1 MHFRVHHLS
10 VKHRVLERAQDNIPS
25 FQAFCGDN
33 RKSKCAFGI
42 LKGVAEQV
50 NFFLQTL
57 QMLTPFLQQ
66 PQSDEWIARLAASK
80 VVVIK

>member
-25 FQAFCGDN
+25 FQAFCGEN

-42 LKGVAEQV
+42 LKGVAETSELLSADFA
-50 NFFLQTL
+50 NADTIS
-57 QMLTPFLQQ
+57 P
-66 PQSDEWIARLAASK
+66 AAPE
-80 VVVIK
+80 